1 MSKLAEIQ
9 EAVKAPKNK
18 NNNFGKYKYRNF
30 EDICEAVKPVLAKY
44 DADLTVSD
52 SVENIGT
59 RFYIVATATLAVDGK
74 TYQAKGYARE
84 GESKTGMDVA
94 QLTGACSSYARKY
107 ALCALF
113 LIDGSEDFDE
123 MDNRNEGK
131 PQAQE
136 PAAQPAQ
143 DAAQA
148 QKPAAQPAQD
158 AAQAQEEPDSDT
170 RNFLVAMKK
179 LAAKNRQAYLDALGN
194 MGYEGAADIPVERRR
209 EIYKVIYDAVYG
221 ATK

>member
-18 NNNFGKYKYRNF
+18 NNSFGKYKYRNF

-52 SVENIGT
+52 SIENVGN
-59 RFYIVATATLAVDGK
+59 RFYLVATATLAVDGK

-123 MDNRNEGK
+123 MDNRDEGK
-131 PQAQE
+131 A
-136 PAAQPAQ
+136 
-143 DAAQA
+143 
-148 QKPAAQPAQD
+148 KPATAKD
-158 AAQAQEEPDSDT
+158 SKSNKLWEEKSKATSTSEDKRPGDKRKQGFVLAMQGLIQ
-170 RNFLVAMKK
+170 RNKKVAY
-179 LAAKNRQAYLDALGN
+179 AALGAQ
-194 MGYEGAADIPVERRR
+194 GYEKPEDVPLDKIDDVYR
-209 EIYKVIYDAVYG
+209 AVRQEFE
-221 ATK
+221 K

>member
-18 NNNFGKYKYRNF
+18 NNSFGKYKYRNF

-52 SVENIGT
+52 SVEAIGT
-59 RFYIVATATLAVDGK
+59 RFYIVATATLSVDGK
-74 TYQAKGYARE
+74 SYQAKGYARE

-113 LIDGSEDFDE
+113 LIDGSEDFDS
-123 MDNRNEGK
+123 MDNRDEGR
-131 PQAQE
+131 PQRSVS
-136 PAAQPAQ
+136 QPVQ
-143 DAAQA
+143 TQGE
-148 QKPAAQPAQD
+148 K
-158 AAQAQEEPDSDT
+158 DSDT
-170 RNFLVAMKK
+170 RNFLNAMKA
-179 LAAKNRQAYLDALGN
+179 LAQKNNSAYMEAMGQ
-194 MGYEGAADIPVERRR
+194 MGYEIAADIPVAQRRNV
-209 EIYKVIYDAVYG
+209 YKAINDAVIG

>member
-18 NNNFGKYKYRNF
+18 NNSFGKYKYRNF
-30 EDICEAVKPVLAKY
+30 EDICEAVKPVLAKF

-52 SVENIGT
+52 SIENVGN
-59 RFYIVATATLAVDGK
+59 RFYLVATATLSVDGK

-131 PQAQE
+131 PQAQ
-136 PAAQPAQ
+136 
-143 DAAQA
+143 
-148 QKPAAQPAQD
+148 KPAAQPAQ
-158 AAQAQEEPDSDT
+158 AQDEPDSDT